1 MTAGTVREL
10 LEKAIRHAGSE
21 TKLGQATG
29 YSQNAIWQAKKKG
42 KVSPEMAIAIDRATK
57 GEVPKTALRP
67 DIFFDCC
74 RAREDA

>member
-10 LEKAIRHAGSE
+10 LEKAIRYIGSE

-29 YSQNAIWQAKKKG
+29 YSQHAIWRAKKHG
-42 KVSPEMAIAIDRATK
+42 KVTAEMAVAIDRATN
-57 GEVPKTALRP
+57 GEIPKSALRP

-74 RAREDA
+74 GAREHA